1 MPNHSKKDQ
10 DQFTLRSTEVKDKR
24 KPSFSTNNLHLE
36 PFIMQ
41 TTSSSEITDNSL
53 LSVLVYNLQPML
65 VTEKTLWLI
74 GYLTMYAT
82 LCSDVEMFARDK
94 LWWLQ

>member
-1 MPNHSKKDQ
+1 MPNHSKKDR

-24 KPSFSTNNLHLE
+24 KPSFRTNNLHLE

-65 VTEKTLWLI
+65 VTEKTL
-74 GYLTMYAT
+74 
-82 LCSDVEMFARDK
+82 
-94 LWWLQ
+94 